1 MSHGIRK
8 QMLILK
14 IIKLTTGKQPGSGNG
29 DPHRDGPDRM
39 QLRLQQQD
47 TGLHEVGCLE
57 EQHGADIGPH
67 SAAAGKHSHHS

>member
-1 MSHGIRK
+1 
-8 QMLILK
+8 
-14 IIKLTTGKQPGSGNG
+14 
-29 DPHRDGPDRM
+29 M

-67 SAAAGKHSHHS
+67 SAVAGKHSHRR